1 MNNRVVD
8 MFNNPEKYGFKK
20 EESETVK
27 NTIRSLYPYQTFVSN
42 DNDMIKET
50 MDYLNSIEETPR
62 LKSIKK
68 WISSLK
74 FPENSNDTN
83 ELISVAIK
91 ALRLYRIF
99 NKNAERA
106 ITLLKSIQIGEVK
119 SYEELYNSF
128 TDEER
133 KMTDEYYKKIFNES
147 SVSLTDEERKAIQK
161 GAKLLNDF
169 KHPEMYK
176 ILEKYFPK

>member
-1 MNNRVVD
+1 MNNRAVD
-8 MFNNPEKYGFKK
+8 IYNNPEKYGFKK
-20 EESETVK
+20 EEYGTVK
-27 NTIRSLYPYQTFVSN
+27 NTIKSLYPGKTFVSN
-42 DNDMIKET
+42 DNDMVKET

-74 FPENSNDTN
+74 FPENSNDIN
-83 ELISVAIK
+83 ELINVAIK

-99 NKNAERA
+99 NKDAENA
-106 ITLLKSIQIGEVK
+106 IVFLKSIQVGEVK
-119 SYEELYNSF
+119 TYEDLYNSF

-133 KMTDEYYKKIFNES
+133 KMTDEYYKKLFDES
-147 SVSLTDEERKAIQK
+147 CVRLTDEEREAIQK
-161 GAKLLNDF
+161 GANLLMDF